1 MLTTSSTT
9 PTPIAT
15 KSLFS
20 KGLFIY
26 HVLFLSFPNPRSSMA
41 LEMVSIR
48 FRLVRISGRRIFT
61 EFFSR
66 AKKCSFFSKLYAPC
80 LLSLADA
87 VVVTLNVWN
96 VSKRNRHRITHFIGN
111 SNTVQASS
119 KLTWVRCRNKQDRN
133 RQRNKNISEKYSPYK
148 TAALQSDHTAR
159 TGGKAHVWCH
169 TASFPG

>member
-1 MLTTSSTT
+1 MFSSY
-9 PTPIAT
+9 P
-15 KSLFS
+15 
-20 KGLFIY
+20 Y
-26 HVLFLSFPNPRSSMA
+26 PNPRSSMA
-41 LEMVSIR
+41 LEMVSIPIQAGQDQR
-48 FRLVRISGRRIFT
+48 QKNIHRILQPGKKVLV
-61 EFFSR
+61 
-66 AKKCSFFSKLYAPC
+66 FSKLYAPC

-119 KLTWVRCRNKQDRN
+119 KLTWVRCRNKQDCN
-133 RQRNKNISEKYSPYK
+133 RQRNKIFSEKYSPYK